1 MRKGRGFVDR
11 DIYNELLKVPGAKE
25 ILLTNTCNHCLDP
38 KTQRIR
44 VEISEDAW
52 PEVKQ
57 MVANFKRMKRG
68 KPQIPYAGKRAPT
81 SCFARR

>member
-1 MRKGRGFVDR
+1 MRKGRGLVDQ
-11 DIYNELLKVPGAKE
+11 DIYGELLKVPGARK
-25 ILLTNTCNHCLDP
+25 ILLTNTCNHRLDP

-57 MVANFKRMKRG
+57 MVINFKRMKSG
-68 KPQIPYAGKRAPT
+68 KPQITYKGKRAPT
-81 SCFARR
+81 SCFAWR